1 MGNCSQNQVP
11 NSIRELVESI
21 AKVIIVDSVEIN
33 IIELGMAIVI
43 AIVSIAGKTTIEDS
57 TADMVVDKPFAN
69 WDTIVKTMN

>member
-1 MGNCSQNQVP
+1 VGNCSRSQVP
-11 NSIRELVESI
+11 NSIRELVESF
-21 AKVIIVDSVEIN
+21 AKDTVDSVKIS

-69 WDTIVKTMN
+69 WDTIVKTMD